1 MHYYLRR
8 GAAVAPGRG
17 RRCLDDHYAELQP
30 RLIRALAATV
40 GSYSG
45 VEDAVQ
51 EGFTEMPAHDQE
63 AIANV
68 GGWVYTAQI

>member
-1 MHYYLRR
+1 M
-8 GAAVAPGRG
+8 
-17 RRCLDDHYAELQP
+17 DDHYAELQP